1 MFFPIKVFEVVYK
14 NGHAVVTKK
23 KKKKKRKSGL
33 NRKEI

>member
-23 KKKKKRKSGL
+23 KKKRKKE
-33 NRKEI
+33 NQD